1 MACNN
6 GNPRTYFLGLPRNF
20 GELLAWKALGWNPT
34 SYLCFCRFS
43 QNWYPNVNIFI
54 QSSHCFWL
62 WFQFLLDE
70 RSQTHIYSPAPVC
83 IAKKSWQCR
92 QLNFRSF
99 RFFYPSFLGHL
110 HLACRLCLIDLIAF
124 QARSNFSIPN
134 QHISDT
140 LPLDVQ
146 SKDSNQFFR
155 LGQVLRNDSSP
166 NSEFQSTFKH
176 WTNWWTVTSVSFTF
190 HSPVQVSTSANRL
203 LSQAHL

>member
-1 MACNN
+1 MSIFSYNPVTASDFGFSSCSMN
-6 GNPRTYFLGLPRNF
+6 GHKHLSTHQHLSALLRNLGNAGNLIFARF
-20 GELLAWKALGWNPT
+20 G
-34 SYLCFCRFS
+34 FC
-43 QNWYPNVNIFI
+43 
-54 QSSHCFWL
+54 
-62 WFQFLLDE
+62 
-70 RSQTHIYSPAPVC
+70 
-83 IAKKSWQCR
+83 
-92 QLNFRSF
+92 
-99 RFFYPSFLGHL
+99 YPSFLGHL
-110 HLACRLCLIDLIAF
+110 HLAYRLCLIDLIAF

-176 WTNWWTVTSVSFTF
+176 WTNRWTVTSVSFTF